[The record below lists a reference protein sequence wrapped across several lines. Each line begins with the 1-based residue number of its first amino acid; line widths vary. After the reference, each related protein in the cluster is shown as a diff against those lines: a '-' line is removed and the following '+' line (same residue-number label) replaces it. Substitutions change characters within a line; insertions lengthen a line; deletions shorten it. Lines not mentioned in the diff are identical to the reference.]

1 MVAKELD
8 VRLVPDGQVPCVLL
22 SGRLD
27 SRGANI
33 VREALRPLWNRSGD
47 RIVLDL
53 ASVEII
59 DVAGLAALL
68 RVDSLAREAGSTLQ
82 LTAVPPTLERLLR
95 ETGLRFRFA
104 SVQAPPA

>member
-1 MVAKELD
+1 MVANELD
-8 VRLVPDGQVPCVLL
+8 VRVIHDGPVACVLL
-22 SGRLD
+22 RGRLD

-33 VREALRPLWNRSGD
+33 VRDALRPLWNRSGD

-53 ASVEII
+53 ASVEIV

-68 RVDSLAREAGSTLQ
+68 RVDGLAREAGSALQ
-82 LTAVPPTLERLLR
+82 LTAVPPTLERLLG

-104 SVQAPPA
+104 RVQAPPA

>member
-1 MVAKELD
+1 MVANELD
-8 VRLVPDGQVPCVLL
+8 VRVVHDGQVARVLL

-27 SRGANI
+27 SRGAHI
-33 VREALRPLWNRSGD
+33 VRDALRPLWNQSGD

-53 ASVEII
+53 ASVEIV

-68 RVDSLAREAGSTLQ
+68 RLDSLAREAGWTVQ

-104 SVQAPPA
+104 SV